1 MPGNRLEFM
10 RRAGMSRAAGHQKFE
25 GQGSRVLGGIVRRI
39 RGVMSGAEPRAS
51 HVPEGQRLYAIGDI
65 HGRDDLL
72 AELLGRVEEDARRAG
87 PAQNILIYL
96 GDYIDRGLQSRQVLE
111 RIVAGPPDG
120 FEAIHL
126 KGNHEAA
133 MLEFLRDPAFG
144 RTWKYYGGLETLH
157 SYGIRELTLSD
168 NPEDFERARM
178 HFEGA
183 LPEAHRR
190 FLETLP
196 LSVAFGDY
204 FFVHAGVRPGV
215 PLERQSEDDLLW
227 IRDEF
232 LESTSSF
239 GKVVVHGHTPRED
252 VVFRT
257 NRIGVDTGAYVTGVL
272 TCVVLE
278 GASRR
283 LLQTGAH

>member
-25 GQGSRVLGGIVRRI
+25 GQESRVLGGIVRRI

-72 AELLGRVEEDARRAG
+72 AELLGRIEEDARRAG

-96 GDYIDRGLQSRQVLE
+96 GDYIDRGLQSQQVLE

-168 NPEDFERARM
+168 NPEDFERARK
-178 HFEGA
+178 HFERA

-232 LESTSSF
+232 LESTASF